1 MKITY
6 IYAIIL
12 KATKKYM
19 NLTIIGRTTKMGF
32 RKKLL
37 IGFSAIMIIMVFLGV
52 FGLYEMKSINNNVK
66 EIYNDTLKGIYYL
79 KDAHYNIIK
88 AQRAEK
94 NVLLS
99 KTKDEKMEHT
109 MHLDETYTDGI
120 IKNLNLYMD
129 LMAGEGNEAE
139 IEALISK
146 VNDVKK
152 IQSEVID
159 KSMAGSEDEA
169 LALSQ
174 NSAKAFD
181 KIDTLITELSQHE
194 LAEADDTFINSNST
208 YNKSFLIF
216 IGIIFFALIAGA
228 FIMSRMAASVIKPL
242 KRSVR
247 FADELSKGNLNSR
260 IDIRM
265 ANDEIGMLVNSLN
278 NTGEKLSEIVSEI
291 KKSSMGLEESTEQLN
306 MATEESNQVMDEIG
320 VSVGAI
326 TDNIEQVVSSI
337 EHISSNLKNIVI
349 NSDEVSK
356 LTQEANTESNTLIE
370 SAKKGRSSVDILIHN
385 TKDIEKS
392 TNEVHVTIDDLQV
405 LSGKIDNIITVIK
418 DIAAQTNLLAL
429 NASIEAARAGEHGRG
444 FMVVA
449 EEVRKLADGSA
460 VAAADIENTI
470 IEVQN
475 KTNIAVQSITITEKK
490 VIEGNQAALVA
501 DTNLTIILDS
511 IAQLAEKIRKIS
523 VQSEEQANSAENIS
537 EHMDQAVINSKD
549 VAQSAHNINGNIGEQ
564 IAAIQE
570 ISAVSNPLLMMT
582 ENLNKMIQ
590 YFQTTEIEAEK

>member
-6 IYAIIL
+6 IYAILL

-66 EIYNDTLKGIYYL
+66 EIYNDSLKGVYYL

-129 LMAGEGNEAE
+129 LMEGEGNEAE

-174 NSAKAFD
+174 NSTKTFD

-216 IGIIFFALIAGA
+216 IGIILFALIAGA

-349 NSDEVSK
+349 NADEVSK

-549 VAQSAHNINGNIGEQ
+549 VAQSAHNINGKIGEQ

>member
-1 MKITY
+1 
-6 IYAIIL
+6 
-12 KATKKYM
+12 
-19 NLTIIGRTTKMGF
+19 MGF

-66 EIYNDTLKGIYYL
+66 EIYDVRLKGLYYI

-139 IEALISK
+139 IEALISN

-152 IQSEVID
+152 IQSKVID

-181 KIDTLITELSQHE
+181 KIDTMITELSQHE
-194 LAEADDTFINSNST
+194 LVEADDTFKNSNST
-208 YNKSFLIF
+208 YNKSFFIF

-247 FADELSKGNLNSR
+247 FANELSKGNLNSR

-278 NTGEKLSEIVSEI
+278 YTGEKLSEIVSEI

-326 TDNIEQVVSSI
+326 TTNIEQVVSSI
-337 EHISSNLKNIVI
+337 EHINNNLKNIVI

-356 LTQEANTESNTLIE
+356 LTQEANIESNTLME
-370 SAKKGRSSVDILIHN
+370 SAKNGRSSVDILIHN

-392 TNEVHVTIDDLQV
+392 TKEVHLTIDELQV

-460 VAAADIENTI
+460 VAATDIENTI
-470 IEVQN
+470 IEVQS
-475 KTNIAVQSITITEKK
+475 KTNIAVQNITITEKK

-501 DTNLTIILDS
+501 DTNLTVILDS

-537 EHMDQAVINSKD
+537 EHMDQAVLNSKD

-590 YFQTTEIEAEK
+590 YFQTTDAEAEK

>member
-6 IYAIIL
+6 IYAILL

-66 EIYNDTLKGIYYL
+66 EIYNDSLKGVYYL

-174 NSAKAFD
+174 NSTKAFD

-216 IGIIFFALIAGA
+216 IGIILFALIAGA

-306 MATEESNQVMDEIG
+306 IATEESNQVMDEIG

-549 VAQSAHNINGNIGEQ
+549 VAQSAHNINGKIGEQ

>member
-109 MHLDETYTDGI
+109 MHFDETYTDGI

-181 KIDTLITELSQHE
+181 KIDTMITELSQHE

-306 MATEESNQVMDEIG
+306 IATEESNQVMDEIG

>member
-1 MKITY
+1 
-6 IYAIIL
+6 
-12 KATKKYM
+12 
-19 NLTIIGRTTKMGF
+19 
-32 RKKLL
+32 
-37 IGFSAIMIIMVFLGV
+37 
-52 FGLYEMKSINNNVK
+52 
-66 EIYNDTLKGIYYL
+66 
-79 KDAHYNIIK
+79 
-88 AQRAEK
+88 
-94 NVLLS
+94 
-99 KTKDEKMEHT
+99 
-109 MHLDETYTDGI
+109 
-120 IKNLNLYMD
+120 
-129 LMAGEGNEAE
+129 
-139 IEALISK
+139 
-146 VNDVKK
+146 
-152 IQSEVID
+152 
-159 KSMAGSEDEA
+159 
-169 LALSQ
+169 
-174 NSAKAFD
+174 
-181 KIDTLITELSQHE
+181 
-194 LAEADDTFINSNST
+194 
-208 YNKSFLIF
+208 
-216 IGIIFFALIAGA
+216 
-228 FIMSRMAASVIKPL
+228 
-242 KRSVR
+242 
-247 FADELSKGNLNSR
+247 
-260 IDIRM
+260 M

>member
-6 IYAIIL
+6 IYAILL

-66 EIYNDTLKGIYYL
+66 EIYNVTLKGVYYL

-88 AQRAEK
+88 AQRVEK

-120 IKNLNLYMD
+120 IKNLNLYMA
-129 LMAGEGNEAE
+129 LSAGEGNEAE

-349 NSDEVSK
+349 NADEVSK

-549 VAQSAHNINGNIGEQ
+549 VAQSAHNINGKIGEQ

-570 ISAVSNPLLMMT
+570 ISAVSNPLLRMT

>member
-6 IYAIIL
+6 IYATIL

-19 NLTIIGRTTKMGF
+19 NLTIIGRRTKMGF

-66 EIYNDTLKGIYYL
+66 EIYNVRLKGVYYL

>member
-6 IYAIIL
+6 IYAILL

-66 EIYNDTLKGIYYL
+66 EIYNDSLKGVYYL

-174 NSAKAFD
+174 NSTKAFD

-349 NSDEVSK
+349 NADEVSK

-549 VAQSAHNINGNIGEQ
+549 VAQSAHNINGKIGEQ

>member
-6 IYAIIL
+6 IYAILL

-66 EIYNDTLKGIYYL
+66 EIYNDSLKGVYYL

-120 IKNLNLYMD
+120 IKNLNLYMA
-129 LMAGEGNEAE
+129 LSAGEGNEAE

-174 NSAKAFD
+174 NSTKAFD

-349 NSDEVSK
+349 NADEVSK

-549 VAQSAHNINGNIGEQ
+549 VAQSAHNINGKIGEQ

>member
-1 MKITY
+1 V
-6 IYAIIL
+6 
-12 KATKKYM
+12 
-19 NLTIIGRTTKMGF
+19 GF

-66 EIYNDTLKGIYYL
+66 EIYDVRLKGLYYI

-109 MHLDETYTDGI
+109 MHLDEIYTDGI

-139 IEALISK
+139 IETLISK
-146 VNDVKK
+146 VDDVKK

-181 KIDTLITELSQHE
+181 EIDTMITELSQHE
-194 LAEADDTFINSNST
+194 LVEADDTFKNSNST
-208 YNKSFLIF
+208 YNKSLFIF

-228 FIMSRMAASVIKPL
+228 YIMSRMAASVIKPL

-326 TDNIEQVVSSI
+326 TTNIEQVVSSI
-337 EHISSNLKNIVI
+337 EHINNNLKNIVI

-356 LTQEANTESNTLIE
+356 LTQEANIESNTLME
-370 SAKKGRSSVDILIHN
+370 SAKNGRSSVDILIHN

-392 TNEVHVTIDDLQV
+392 TKEVHLTIDELQV

-460 VAAADIENTI
+460 VAATDIENTI
-470 IEVQN
+470 IEVQS
-475 KTNIAVQSITITEKK
+475 KTNIAVQNITITEKK

-501 DTNLTIILDS
+501 DTNLTVILDS

-537 EHMDQAVINSKD
+537 EHMDQAVLNSKD

-590 YFQTTEIEAEK
+590 YFQTTDAEAEK

>member
-1 MKITY
+1 
-6 IYAIIL
+6 
-12 KATKKYM
+12 
-19 NLTIIGRTTKMGF
+19 MGF

-66 EIYNDTLKGIYYL
+66 EIYNVRLKGVYYL

-228 FIMSRMAASVIKPL
+228 FIMSRMAASVINPL

-326 TDNIEQVVSSI
+326 TGNIEQVVSSI

>member
-6 IYAIIL
+6 IYAILL

-66 EIYNDTLKGIYYL
+66 EIYNVTLKGVYYL

-88 AQRAEK
+88 AQRVEK

-120 IKNLNLYMD
+120 IKNLNLYMA
-129 LMAGEGNEAE
+129 LSAGEGNEAE

-349 NSDEVSK
+349 NADEVSK

-549 VAQSAHNINGNIGEQ
+549 VAQSAHNINGKIGEQ

>member
-1 MKITY
+1 
-6 IYAIIL
+6 
-12 KATKKYM
+12 
-19 NLTIIGRTTKMGF
+19 MGF

-66 EIYNDTLKGIYYL
+66 EIYNVTLKGVYYL

-88 AQRAEK
+88 AQRVEK

-120 IKNLNLYMD
+120 IKNLNLYMA
-129 LMAGEGNEAE
+129 LSAGEGNEAE

-349 NSDEVSK
+349 NADEVSK

-549 VAQSAHNINGNIGEQ
+549 VAQSAHNINGKIGEQ

>member
-1 MKITY
+1 
-6 IYAIIL
+6 
-12 KATKKYM
+12 
-19 NLTIIGRTTKMGF
+19 
-32 RKKLL
+32 
-37 IGFSAIMIIMVFLGV
+37 
-52 FGLYEMKSINNNVK
+52 
-66 EIYNDTLKGIYYL
+66 
-79 KDAHYNIIK
+79 
-88 AQRAEK
+88 
-94 NVLLS
+94 
-99 KTKDEKMEHT
+99 
-109 MHLDETYTDGI
+109 
-120 IKNLNLYMD
+120 
-129 LMAGEGNEAE
+129 
-139 IEALISK
+139 
-146 VNDVKK
+146 
-152 IQSEVID
+152 
-159 KSMAGSEDEA
+159 MAGSEDEA

-349 NSDEVSK
+349 NADEVSK

-549 VAQSAHNINGNIGEQ
+549 VAQSAHNINGKIGEQ